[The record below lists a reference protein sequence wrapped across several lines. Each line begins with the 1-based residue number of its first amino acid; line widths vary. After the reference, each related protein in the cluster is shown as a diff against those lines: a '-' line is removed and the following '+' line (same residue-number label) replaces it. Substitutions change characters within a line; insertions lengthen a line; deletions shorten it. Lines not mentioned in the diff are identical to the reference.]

1 MYRATEVY
9 DSNTTHQDYIRFNTS
24 AVQVGHLLP
33 GKELRTP
40 LNQIVQTWLQ
50 RTFDYLRKYKQTL
63 PVQ

>member
-9 DSNTTHQDYIRFNTS
+9 DLNTTHQDYIRFNTS

-40 LNQIVQTWLQ
+40 LNQIVQT
-50 RTFDYLRKYKQTL
+50 
-63 PVQ
+63 